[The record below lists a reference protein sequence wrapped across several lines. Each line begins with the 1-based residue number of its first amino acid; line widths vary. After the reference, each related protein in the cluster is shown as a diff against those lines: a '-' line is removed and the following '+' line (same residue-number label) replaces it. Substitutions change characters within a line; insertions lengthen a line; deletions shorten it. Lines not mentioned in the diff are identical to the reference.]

1 MILKKAQFIGL
12 SATIG
17 NPKELAGWLDAN
29 LVEDDWRPVELRKG
43 IYLDG
48 EVEYY

>member
-1 MILKKAQFIGL
+1 MQTIEL

-17 NPKELAGWLDAN
+17 NPKELADWLNAE
-29 LVEDDWRPVELRKG
+29 LVVDDWRPVELHQG

-48 EVEYY
+48 EVEFY